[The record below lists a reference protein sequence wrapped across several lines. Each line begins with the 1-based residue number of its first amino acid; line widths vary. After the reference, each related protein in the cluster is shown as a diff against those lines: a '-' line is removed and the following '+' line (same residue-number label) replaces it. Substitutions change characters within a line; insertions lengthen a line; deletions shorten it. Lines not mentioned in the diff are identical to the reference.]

1 MVKTNVIDSA
11 FDVGKFKRKVARGVF
26 ISGIKRILYQLIL
39 TSSNIILA
47 RILNPS
53 VFGSFAIISFLI
65 LTLGILSN
73 FGLGTALV
81 QKKETAT
88 KQQLQAI
95 FTVLC
100 IASVVFIVLVYFLAP
115 LANILYGGKLN
126 DQSILWLRLFS
137 VSVIISQISTISMR
151 LLERHLEYKK
161 LAIGE
166 IFSVTAIQIITIFF
180 AIKGFG
186 VGSFVLG
193 NLLGGIA
200 SFFIFYLLSP
210 WPIGFTFRL
219 SEIKSF
225 LPFGLNFQAN
235 SLIGAINGAVVPG
248 FVGIVSGERA
258 VGLVTWAG
266 GIRSAGLAP
275 FDVIEKI
282 IFPAVSRSQDDKKLL
297 KMLIEKMIKISCMFS
312 FPLLALIFALA
323 PSIVS
328 IIYTSVWME
337 GLTALYLS
345 IIQGVFILLS
355 AVMIDVLLALGRADS
370 VRNISIFWAVLQWIL
385 TVPLVLLWGFNGV
398 VLAGVIVSATF
409 FIPLVQ
415 VRRYV
420 NIDLWHYVVP
430 YLLYSAFMGFVVFII
445 GKFLV
450 IDSVWELLSVGS
462 LGAMLYGA
470 ILVIFERKEM
480 LQDVTRLRE
489 IAMYRKR

>member
-1 MVKTNVIDSA
+1 MNSTTQVSL
-11 FDVGKFKRKVARGVF
+11 FKRKVARGVF
-26 ISGIKRILYQLIL
+26 ILGIRRVLYQIIL

-47 RILNPS
+47 RILLPE

-81 QKKETAT
+81 QKKEAAT
-88 KQQLQAI
+88 KQQLRAI

-100 IASVVFIVLVYFLAP
+100 IASIILIILVYFLAP
-115 LANILYGGKLN
+115 LVHVLYGGRLN
-126 DQSILWLRLFS
+126 LQSIFWLRLLS
-137 VSVIISQISTISMR
+137 LSVIVGQVSTISMR

-166 IFSVTAIQIITIFF
+166 ILSLLAVQLITVFF
-180 AIKGFG
+180 AINGLG

-193 NLLGGIA
+193 NLIGGFA
-200 SFFIFYLLSP
+200 SFFIFYFLSP
-210 WPIGFTFRL
+210 WPIGFTLRL

-225 LPFGLNFQAN
+225 LPFGLNYQAN
-235 SLIGAINGAVVPG
+235 SFIGAINGAVVPG
-248 FVGIVSGERA
+248 FVGAVSGERA
-258 VGLVTWAG
+258 VGLVNWAG
-266 GIRSAGLAP
+266 GIRQAGLSP

-312 FPLLALIFALA
+312 FPNLALIFALA

-328 IIYTSVWME
+328 IIYTSEWME

-345 IIQGVFILLS
+345 IIQGIFILLG
-355 AVMIDVLLALGRADS
+355 AVMIDVLLALGRAEN

-385 TVPLVLLWGFNGV
+385 TVPFVLLFGFNGV
-398 VLAGVIVSATF
+398 VLAGMIVSATF

-420 NIDLWHYVVP
+420 RIDLWANVVP
-430 YLLYSAFMGFVVFII
+430 YLFYSILMGIVVFLA
-445 GKFLV
+445 GKLLV
-450 IDSVWELLSVGS
+450 IDSVWELFSVGVI
-462 LGAMLYGA
+462 GALLYGT
-470 ILVIFERKEM
+470 ILVIFERKKI
-480 LQDVTRLRE
+480 LQDITRLRE
-489 IAMYRKR
+489 ITIYRNR

>member
-1 MVKTNVIDSA
+1 MVKTIDMNSNTQA
-11 FDVGKFKRKVARGVF
+11 GLFKRKVARGIF
-26 ISGIKRILYQLIL
+26 ILAIRRVLYQLIL
-39 TSSNIILA
+39 TSSNIVLA

-53 VFGSFAIISFLI
+53 VFGSFTIISFLI

-81 QKKETAT
+81 QKKEAAT
-88 KQQLQAI
+88 KQELRAI

-100 IASVVFIVLVYFLAP
+100 FASVVFIVLIYFLAP
-115 LANILYGGKLN
+115 LAHILYGGKLN
-126 DQSILWLRLFS
+126 VQSIFWLRLFS
-137 VSVIISQISTISMR
+137 ISVIIGQVSTISMR
-151 LLERHLEYKK
+151 LLERHLEFKK

-166 IFSVTAIQIITIFF
+166 VFSVTAIQIITILF
-180 AIKGFG
+180 ALKGFG
-186 VGSFVLG
+186 MGSFVLG

-200 SFFIFYLLSP
+200 SFFIFYFLSP
-210 WPIGFTFRL
+210 WPIGFTLRL
-219 SEIKSF
+219 SVVKSF

-235 SLIGAINGAVVPG
+235 SIIGAINGAVVPG
-248 FVGIVSGERA
+248 FVGAVSGERA
-258 VGLVTWAG
+258 VGLVSWAG
-266 GIRSAGLAP
+266 GIRQVGLAP

-297 KMLIEKMIKISCMFS
+297 KMLIEKMIKFSCMFS
-312 FPLLALIFALA
+312 FPILALIFALA

-328 IIYTSVWME
+328 IIYTSEWME

-345 IIQGVFILLS
+345 IIQGIFILLG

-385 TVPLVLLWGFNGV
+385 TVPFVLLWGFNGV
-398 VLAGVIVSATF
+398 VLAGVMVSATF

-420 NIDLWHYVVP
+420 SISLWPYVVP
-430 YLLYSAFMGFVVFII
+430 YLFYSILTGIVVFLS

-450 IDSVWELLSVGS
+450 IDSVWELFSVS
-462 LGAMLYGA
+462 LIGGILYGT
-470 ILVIFERKEM
+470 ILVIFERKKIM
-480 LQDVTRLRE
+480 QDITKLRE
-489 IAMYRKR
+489 IAIYRNR